1 MDDKKSFV
9 ENELKNVLMK
19 ADSSIG
25 NVGYINSDILGIEVV
40 VICHKNNTMK
50 FINIAGDSEIGI
62 IYDVSKRLLID

>member
-40 VICHKNNTMK
+40 VVCYKNNTMK